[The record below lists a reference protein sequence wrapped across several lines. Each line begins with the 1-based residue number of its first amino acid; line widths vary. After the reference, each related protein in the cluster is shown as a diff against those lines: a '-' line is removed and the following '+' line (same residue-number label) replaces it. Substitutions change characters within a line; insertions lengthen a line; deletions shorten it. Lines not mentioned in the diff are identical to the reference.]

1 MQTKL
6 LINGALVA
14 GEGESHAVYNPSQ
27 GNVLVRIT
35 EASGAQVH
43 GAVQSADAAFD
54 AWSQTPPKDR
64 AALLLKLAER
74 IDAQAHVFARLEAD
88 NCGKP
93 FNAVLLDELPAVSDV
108 FRFFAGA
115 VRCLQGSAAGEYVAG
130 HTSMIRRDAV
140 GVVASIAPWNY
151 PLLMAAW
158 KLGPALAGGN
168 TVVLKPSEHTP
179 LSTLKLG
186 ELLAEI
192 FPAGVVNI
200 VHGRGASVG
209 EPLTSH
215 AQVRMVSLTGSVR
228 TGSRIIEGTAE
239 SVKRMHM
246 ELGGQGSCTDLRRC
260 RHRRRRRRHP
270 RLRLLQRR
278 PGLYRRVPP
287 LCAERGLP
295 GVRSQAR
302 RGRIQHPVRA
312 AGRSGDRDGTADHQG
327 AS

>member
-43 GAVQSADAAFD
+43 AAVQSADAAFD

-115 VRCLQGSAAGEYVAG
+115 VRCLQA
-130 HTSMIRRDAV
+130 
-140 GVVASIAPWNY
+140 
-151 PLLMAAW
+151 
-158 KLGPALAGGN
+158 
-168 TVVLKPSEHTP
+168 
-179 LSTLKLG
+179 
-186 ELLAEI
+186 
-192 FPAGVVNI
+192 
-200 VHGRGASVG
+200 
-209 EPLTSH
+209 
-215 AQVRMVSLTGSVR
+215 
-228 TGSRIIEGTAE
+228 
-239 SVKRMHM
+239 
-246 ELGGQGSCTDLRRC
+246 
-260 RHRRRRRRHP
+260 RRRESTSRGIP
-270 RLRLLQRR
+270 R
-278 PGLYRRVPP
+278 
-287 LCAERGLP
+287 
-295 GVRSQAR
+295 
-302 RGRIQHPVRA
+302 
-312 AGRSGDRDGTADHQG
+312 
-327 AS
+327 

>member
-14 GEGESHAVYNPSQ
+14 GEGESHARWYNPSQ

-35 EASGAQVH
+35 EASGQVH
-43 GAVQSADAAFD
+43 AAVQSADLRRRLVNAAKERG
-54 AWSQTPPKDR
+54 P
-64 AALLLKLAER
+64 AAKLAER

-88 NCGKP
+88 NCGKLSTLCLACP
-93 FNAVLLDELPAVSDV
+93 DV

-115 VRCLQGSAAGEYVAG
+115 AAGLGGGRVRRG

-186 ELLAEI
+186 ELLGRS
-192 FPAGVVNI
+192 PAGVVNI
-200 VHGRGASVG
+200 VHGRGA
-209 EPLTSH
+209 
-215 AQVRMVSLTGSVR
+215 
-228 TGSRIIEGTAE
+228 
-239 SVKRMHM
+239 
-246 ELGGQGSCTDLRRC
+246 LGG
-260 RHRRRRRRHP
+260 
-270 RLRLLQRR
+270 
-278 PGLYRRVPP
+278 
-287 LCAERGLP
+287 
-295 GVRSQAR
+295 
-302 RGRIQHPVRA
+302 
-312 AGRSGDRDGTADHQG
+312 
-327 AS
+327 